1 MLVKIKTRVNQV
13 VNIDCDGIIQ
23 ERSSII
29 FYRLVGTK
37 KNTYKV
43 VYNLSSSQNRIKA
56 IYKEIIDSAKSGLV
70 FQLNNKDSLLD
81 ISELNTYITPSKIQS
96 LILSKKVKTF
106 TDTQA
111 DSIFFYQKNNK
122 LYLYKK

>member
-43 VYNLSSSQNRIKA
+43 VYNLSSSQNRIKT
-56 IYKEIIDSAKSGLV
+56 IYKEIIDSAESGLL

-111 DSIFFYQKNNK
+111 DSIFFYQKNDK